1 MARILYGVADEGFGH
16 SSRSHVIGQHLI
28 DGGHDVVFAASR
40 KSLSYLRNPFG
51 GKVKEIAGLSLVY
64 QNGNLLPIHSILS
77 MPPPHHRES
86 NPRLER
92 TSSKVSAC
100 PFSHSLDTVDVVS
113 SESDRPRVL

>member
-64 QNGNLLPIHSILS
+64 QNGNLLPIHSILCRRRTTERAI
-77 MPPPHHRES
+77 PVS
-86 NPRLER
+86 NGLLPR
-92 TSSKVSAC
+92 
-100 PFSHSLDTVDVVS
+100 
-113 SESDRPRVL
+113 